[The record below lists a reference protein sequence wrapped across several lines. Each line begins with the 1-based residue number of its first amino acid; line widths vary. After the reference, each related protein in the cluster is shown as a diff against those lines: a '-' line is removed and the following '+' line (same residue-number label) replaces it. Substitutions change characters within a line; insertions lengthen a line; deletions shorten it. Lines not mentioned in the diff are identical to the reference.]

1 MNTNIDSN
9 IANELLKNSAA
20 AAHQCTLQY
29 FFSYSDKEKAI
40 SFMREQV
47 RLIKS
52 FVNNEFSYCFSS
64 RGRGKYF
71 NELPSGAKANFRYF
85 LAMSETAWDVDRQNA
100 FAKVYH
106 SKRFNKNGELN
117 YFSFLYVAPCNTFNS
132 WEDATVDVP
141 VAA

>member
-1 MNTNIDSN
+1 MNTNIDTN
-9 IANELLKNSAA
+9 IANELLNNTAA
-20 AAHQCTLQY
+20 ASHQCTLQR
-29 FFSYSDKEKAI
+29 FFSYSNREKAI
-40 SFMREQV
+40 SFMHEQV

-85 LAMSETAWDVDRQNA
+85 LAMSETAWDTDRQNA
-100 FAKVYH
+100 FAKVFH

-117 YFSFLYVAPCNTFNS
+117 HFNFLYAAPCNIF
-132 WEDATVDVP
+132 ATREEAEAVVVP
-141 VAA
+141 A